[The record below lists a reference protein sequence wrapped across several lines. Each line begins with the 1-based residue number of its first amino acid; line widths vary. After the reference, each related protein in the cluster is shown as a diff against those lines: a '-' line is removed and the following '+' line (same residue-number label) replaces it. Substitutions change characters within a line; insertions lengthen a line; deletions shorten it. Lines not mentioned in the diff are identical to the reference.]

1 MNNAGFGIP
10 AKPLDECTSEE
21 VNKVIGICLIAV
33 TNCMIE
39 EIKIMKE
46 NAEHLNN
53 EQENRAGI

>member
-33 TNCMIE
+33 TNC
-39 EIKIMKE
+39 IKRQSAPYGADCIYRE
-46 NAEHLNN
+46 T
-53 EQENRAGI
+53 I